1 MFKDFTNLDANTLHP
16 GDENVGTEEP
26 PHGLSPIHGEL
37 PTVEI
42 LIDVRLVRFTQS
54 HIRRSLTRVS
64 AVAVVVVE
72 ALVGAFVVLHRR
84 IGGSGSGDP
93 ILLERTAAAAAVV
106 AVVIVVIVVVVV
118 VVVVVAVVVV
128 VVVVSLFFCNQSF
141 ARSLSWKHIVQ

>member
-1 MFKDFTNLDANTLHP
+1 MSQDFTNLNAKTLHP
-16 GDENVGTEEP
+16 GDENVGTKEP

-93 ILLERTAAAAAVV
+93 ILL
-106 AVVIVVIVVVVV
+106 
-118 VVVVVAVVVV
+118 
-128 VVVVSLFFCNQSF
+128 
-141 ARSLSWKHIVQ
+141 SLSCSCSSFSSSTTLLGNFQLKYYL